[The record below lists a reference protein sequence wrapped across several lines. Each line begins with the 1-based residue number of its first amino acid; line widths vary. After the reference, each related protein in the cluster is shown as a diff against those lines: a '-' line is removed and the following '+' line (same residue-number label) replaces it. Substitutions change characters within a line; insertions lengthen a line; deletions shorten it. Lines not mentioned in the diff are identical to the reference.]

1 MIACNNWSWGTLRIG
16 VGGGAWGKFSKVKD
30 AFLVKKCASLMFGMK
45 RDFQQQNRIWGAAD
59 EQVDVSSMDL
69 LSSSDKQTYTYRI
82 HIYRHYNV
90 DV

>member
-16 VGGGAWGKFSKVKD
+16 VGGGAWGKFRKVKD
-30 AFLVKKCASLMFGMK
+30 VFLVKNWASLMFGMNK
-45 RDFQQQNRIWGAAD
+45 DFQQQNGIWGAAD
-59 EQVDVSSMDL
+59 EQVGVSSMDL